1 MKLSILDQAPI
12 SSGQSAKEAL
22 NATVELA
29 QHAERLGYERFWVAE
44 HHDLYGLASPNPAV
58 MLGIIGAQTEKIRIG
73 AGAVLLPYY
82 KPFHIAETYNL
93 LETLYPERID
103 IGLGR
108 APGGSA
114 EVSMALSDNYLE
126 GVRHYPDAVESLRQ
140 FLHDDHP
147 TSHTFHKINPTP
159 IPDASPEMWVL
170 GTSEKSALL
179 AAEKGMY
186 YSFADFMTD
195 TDGPEI
201 VQTYRDK
208 FKENHNGVPYVIV
221 AVNVICASTNEE
233 AEKLAKSQFIW
244 KLKQDKQNS
253 DTTVPSVKNA
263 EEYVLDE
270 EEQEKVKKM
279 KQSMVIGNPE
289 YVAEQLHNTQQKYQ
303 ADELML
309 ITITHDKKAKQR
321 SYTLIQEELKK

>member
-12 SSGQSAKEAL
+12 SSGQTAKEAL

-44 HHDLYGLASPNPAV
+44 HHELYGLASPNPAV
-58 MLGIIGAQTEKIRIG
+58 MLGIIGAQTQKIRIG
-73 AGAVLLPYY
+73 AGAVLRPYY
-82 KPFHIAETYNL
+82 KPFHVAEN
-93 LETLYPERID
+93 D
-103 IGLGR
+103 
-108 APGGSA
+108 
-114 EVSMALSDNYLE
+114 YLE
-126 GVRHYPDAVESLRQ
+126 VVLHFPDAAESLRH
-140 FLHDDHP
+140 FFHDEYP
-147 TSHTFHKINPTP
+147 SSHTFHKINPTP
-159 IPDASPEMWVL
+159 IPNASPEMWVL

-186 YSFADFMTD
+186 YSFADFLTD
-195 TDGPEI
+195 ADGPEI
-201 VQTYRDK
+201 VPTYRDK
-208 FKENHNGVPYVIV
+208 FKENHDGAPYVIV

-253 DTTVPSVKNA
+253 DTTIPSVENA

-270 EEQEKVKKM
+270 EEQEKIEKM

-303 ADELML
+303 
-309 ITITHDKKAKQR
+309 
-321 SYTLIQEELKK
+321 